1 MRTVVHSS
9 LVVAIAFA
17 LVACEAPTTQPSPPS
32 PPVDASQIVGITV
45 VGNRALTAIG
55 ETSQLRAIA
64 ALAGGGTEDVT
75 DLVTWTTMTEPSVVR
90 VSKGLVTAE
99 GLGWGQ
105 INLYHSRLSRGA
117 FPAGTYAMSVT
128 VTPPGTYFIR
138 GFVILPG
145 QRNSEG
151 DYVTVPGVQVVD
163 TQSGRSVTSTYL
175 GAYAPGWYT
184 LGGLTGST
192 RITYDKEGY
201 EPAEL
206 VVTGPAVNGG
216 GQVNIQQIYRITAGG
231 TVQTTI
237 APQDVRYAVSP
248 SGPCVNCRLIRV
260 VNPSPGT
267 LHLNLTWNLPGVALN
282 IWAAGQLFAGSPGG
296 PLTADVPV
304 GGGEFVLYVGVASG
318 SLGDG
323 FDAGVTLTLTT
334 SLTAPDAAAPA
345 LVMFGRR
352 PEALRAGFG
361 RRHLEQLA
369 IQVD

>member
-1 MRTVVHSS
+1 MRTIVHSS
-9 LVVAIAFA
+9 LMVAIAAA
-17 LVACEAPTTQPSPPS
+17 LVACEAPSTKPSPGGPGD
-32 PPVDASQIVGITV
+32 DARQIDRIII
-45 VGNRALTAIG
+45 VGNRALNAIG
-55 ETSQLRAIA
+55 ETSELRAIA
-64 ALAGGGTEDVT
+64 ELAGGGTQDVT
-75 DLVTWTTMTEPSVVR
+75 DLVTWTTMTDPSVVR
-90 VSKGLVTAE
+90 VVKGLVTAE
-99 GLGWGQ
+99 SLGWGQ
-105 INLYHSRLSRGA
+105 INLYYAPFRGPL
-117 FPAGTYAMSVT
+117 PAAAYPVT

-138 GFVILPG
+138 GFVTLPG
-145 QRNSEG
+145 QRNSDGE
-151 DYVTVPGVQVVD
+151 YATVAGVRAVD
-163 TQSGRSVTSTYL
+163 TQSGRSMISTFS
-175 GAYAPGWYT
+175 GGYAPGWYT

-216 GQVNIQQIYRITAGG
+216 GQVNVQQIYRIAAGG

-237 APQDVRYAVSP
+237 APDDVQYAVSP

-318 SLGDG
+318 NLGNG
-323 FDAGVTLTLTT
+323 FAAGVTLTLTT
-334 SLTAPDAAAPA
+334 SLTAPEPAAPA
-345 LVMFGRR
+345 RLRQR
-352 PEALRAGFG
+352 P
-361 RRHLEQLA
+361 
-369 IQVD
+369 